1 MSRIKQHPQSQ
12 QLEQALLELGLRM
25 RRQHIYRGLIQL
37 TYTAFAGLIV
47 FSVSYTHL
55 RAHET

>member
-37 TYTAFAGLIV
+37 TYTAFAGLV
-47 FSVSYTHL
+47 VSSSSTG
-55 RAHET
+55 